1 MCDVHTKRDKGKK
14 LMCAREAYKHYNTHE
29 VMLHN
34 KVNISLRDT
43 YGTLL
48 SPPNKPHS
56 YTIQ

>member
-14 LMCAREAYKHYNTHE
+14 LTCAREAYKHYDTHE

-43 YGTLL
+43 YGNNVWGN
-48 SPPNKPHS
+48 NKVNALR
-56 YTIQ
+56 YT

>member
-14 LMCAREAYKHYNTHE
+14 LTCVREAYKHYDTHE

-48 SPPNKPHS
+48 SPPKNS
-56 YTIQ
+56 VVTGF